1 MYNSI
6 LVPLDGSPNAEWAL
20 PTAISI
26 ARLTHAPINLL
37 TIQVPIPIVAVGTGA
52 LEPPVG
58 FEDYALPDDYLRRA
72 ADRVAATG
80 VNTVTLGVLE
90 ASGMVLG
97 SVGNEIAHRAEV
109 NHAGLIIMTT
119 HARASVPRMFMGS
132 VARDVVRAS
141 KVPVLLLRPPKQ
153 GKPEFTDG
161 IAFRHVLVPLDG
173 SFFSE
178 EVLHDAFE
186 LGQLWGARFTLLRVI
201 EPPHLFGVPVDPA
214 PILPTDDVALGD
226 LKHSAQLYLDGIADR
241 MRGRG
246 LHVETKLIVEGG
258 PGEAIVR
265 AADELGADLV
275 AMTTHARGGVGT
287 LVLGSVAN
295 HVIRSVGKPV
305 LMYRP
310 RQV

>member
-6 LVPLDGSPNAEWAL
+6 LVPLDGSRNAESAL
-20 PTAISI
+20 PAAISI
-26 ARLTHAPINLL
+26 ARVTHAPINLL
-37 TIQVPIPIVAVGTGA
+37 TIQVPIPILAVGTGV
-52 LEPPVG
+52 LQPPVG
-58 FEDYALPDDYLRRA
+58 VEEYTVPDEYLRRVA
-72 ADRVAATG
+72 ERVAATG
-80 VNTVTLGVLE
+80 VTTVTLGVLE
-90 ASGMVLG
+90 PTAMVLG

-141 KVPVLLLRPPKQ
+141 KVPVLLIRPP
-153 GKPEFTDG
+153 GRGASDFHDH
-161 IAFRHVLVPLDG
+161 ISFRHVLVPLDG

-186 LGQLWGARFTLLRVI
+186 LGHLWNARFTLLRVI
-201 EPPHLFGVPVDPA
+201 EPPHLFGVPIDPA
-214 PILPTDDVALGD
+214 PILPTDEAALGE
-226 LKHSAQLYLDGIADR
+226 LRHSAQLYLDGVADR
-241 MRGRG
+241 VRDRG
-246 LHVETKLIVEGG
+246 LQVETRVIVEGG
-258 PGEAIVR
+258 PGEAIAR
-265 AADELGADLV
+265 AVEECGADLV
-275 AMTTHARGGVGT
+275 AMTTHARGGVGA

-305 LMYRP
+305 LLYRP